1 MQKKK
6 KMKPN
11 DVEVKEETVYESTFI
26 HLNTYQIMQ
35 ILFLLD
41 FCQQYLTYSIL
52 TLYYLLHLS
61 SSACLAAPTSLWPC
75 SFLFNPLKP
84 MTRTCS
90 SFFCVLLFFC
100 KSCIYNKKTCSILV
114 HAANLPKVMCLF
126 EATLTATYYK
136 TLLQL
141 TY

>member
-1 MQKKK
+1 
-6 KMKPN
+6 
-11 DVEVKEETVYESTFI
+11 
-26 HLNTYQIMQ
+26 MQ

-61 SSACLAAPTSLWPC
+61 SSACLAAPTSLWPY

-126 EATLTATYYK
+126 EATLTAMYYK

-141 TY
+141 TYWSWNKHFNVSCLHFIPSKLTDHELLKLT